1 MTLDAVHIGRCD
13 ILNKLFNLHCYLHDP
28 NQSMTANGQE
38 KDKLSICNWQLIC
51 IENRDSVPGDT
62 QSGQISL
69 SVQAPVDPGGAV
81 FGYVSG

>member
-1 MTLDAVHIGRCD
+1 MIA
-13 ILNKLFNLHCYLHDP
+13 
-28 NQSMTANGQE
+28 SGQD
-38 KDKLSICNWQLIC
+38 KDKLLICNCQLIC